1 MYGFLPKRAESL
13 GLLFATIA
21 ILFSRSNI
29 ERQILQ
35 SPQQKG
41 FYKPQSQTFTKN
53 TQSSV
58 NAQRRALPQVA
69 TAARAPKSISKTT
82 MEPKTKAEPKSSG
95 MANES
100 SGNGWYYSWQTKFES
115 PIPGDSIF
123 TTFLQAESPYSSR
136 LGSLEIRS
144 ELPVH
149 LLWRQPGAL
158 SAYPPELAEL
168 RWARFPQNLL
178 HAMYRSKLY
187 LRWAIPGKKASKSD
201 HLGSYLQI
209 GSIRARAQSPW
220 QFLNRSTP
228 FPTSPKPQRISTAI
242 PSGLLPGQYF
252 ANTEYESEKGI
263 GQNIGLSLDSPNLQ
277 GFLLHQRNLR
287 SESLQSGLALQLEK
301 RSPQTPNSRSFAQNT
316 ENLYRI
322 RFACLFSQNLS
333 KAPLQ
338 SGWYLPHIQQPQNS
352 GLYRSKQR
360 WAELLRYDRAVKQFW
375 LQALWRQ
382 ADSQKRKI
390 ELRTEQSSSVSP
402 LDYWGLHQRYHL
414 LLELPLYARKSAPSR
429 IKKLVLGNYL
439 FAGYTDANW
448 VDAQRRLAGS
458 SRAQFYRRRL
468 AVQNRMSWRFSQ
480 TLAGGGAQNH
490 ILRAVAGA
498 KIARF
503 LEPKM
508 LGYVDFGLEYYWLR
522 TRKET
527 TRPERTWYIMSKAD
541 FAQKPPSSRQKPP
554 VMPVLW
560 EQILVLGVGWKQNP
574 PNRVPQKPDRPKT
587 SARLGWKLNIQG
599 RQSDLIFG
607 TGTKR
612 LEGSLNLFVQFWRY
626 GWYVRRTSSLR
637 WWKLLELQCRF
648 GTKLSWF
655 AGRAKAG
662 FWGQLRGRVQLAKNW
677 SFELVLK
684 LESVQKAD
692 GFFESPSIRLVLRHE
707 FAGAAGAAEN
717 DAPELTEPIEAFE
730 DAFRETAPM

>member
-1 MYGFLPKRAESL
+1 MYGLLPKRAESL
-13 GLLFATIA
+13 GLFFAAIA
-21 ILFSRSNI
+21 ILCSRSNI
-29 ERQILQ
+29 ERQIPQ
-35 SPQQKG
+35 RPQQKG
-41 FYKPQSQTFTKN
+41 FYKPQSQIFTKN

-58 NAQRRALPQVA
+58 NALRRALPQVA
-69 TAARAPKSISKTT
+69 TAARTPKSISKTT
-82 MEPKTKAEPKSSG
+82 PFTQPKPSAEPK
-95 MANES
+95 S

-144 ELPVH
+144 EFPVH
-149 LLWRQPGAL
+149 LLWRQPPKTAL

-168 RWARFPQNLL
+168 RWAPFPQNLL

-228 FPTSPKPQRISTAI
+228 FPTSPKPISTAI
-242 PSGLLPGQYF
+242 PPGLLPGQYF
-252 ANTEYESEKGI
+252 ASTEYESEKGI

-301 RSPQTPNSRSFAQNT
+301 RSPQVQNSRSFVQNT

-322 RFACLFSQNLS
+322 RFASLFSQNLS

-375 LQALWRQ
+375 LQARWSQVQQ
-382 ADSQKRKI
+382 AGGQKRKI

-439 FAGYTDANW
+439 FASYTDANW

-468 AVQNRMSWRFSQ
+468 VVQNRMSWRFSQ
-480 TLAGGGAQNH
+480 TFGGAQNH

-527 TRPERTWYIMSKAD
+527 NRPERTWYIMSKAD
-541 FAQKPPSSRQKPP
+541 FAQKPASTRQKPP

-574 PNRVPQKPDRPKT
+574 PNRVPQADRPNT

-626 GWYVRRTSSLR
+626 GRYVRRTSTLR

-655 AGRAKAG
+655 GGRAKAG
-662 FWGQLRGRVQLAKNW
+662 FWGQLRGRLQLAKNW

-684 LESVQKAD
+684 LESVQKPV
-692 GFFESPSIRLVLRHE
+692 GFFESPSIRLVLSHE
-707 FAGAAGAAEN
+707 FAGAAGAKEER
-717 DAPELTEPIEAFE
+717 ELTEPIEAFE